1 MTAKLKLSPTAAAVA
16 AEILKLTQ
24 NMPQIVCTQ
33 DDLASLTSIKSNTVY
48 KALLELTDI
57 GAIEDTPRRDGI
69 RTIVPVENH
78 WIWIAID
85 QRGEPS

>member
-1 MTAKLKLSPTAAAVA
+1 MSKLKLSPTATVVA

-24 NMPQIVCTQ
+24 NMPQIVCSQ

-69 RTIVPVENH
+69 RTIIPIESH
-78 WIWIAID
+78 WIWFAVE
-85 QRGEPS
+85 QQGEQS